1 MNEEEVKK
9 LYNALVK
16 KGYSTSDIGHEK
28 DFVTKMEVK
37 ENRRKLYDHV
47 SSRGDFR
54 IGDYDTYERRLTVSP
69 TPLPDN
75 NRKRDYLPEWQMER
89 KEATGPTLP
98 QGVRDEKP
106 GQTGSPLAGSH
117 AREVAEE
124 YDRSVM
130 EDEQGGG
137 TDALAQADGL
147 EEAGRKLAATA
158 RNVAEG
164 AHDLMEDTGRRLGNL
179 EEYGRKA
186 LGKGMGQAVTGDY
199 ALNPQTGKME
209 RTYLTPTGERTFN
222 KVAAEEK
229 SREYREAVDMTVGG
243 QIRRA
248 ERRRAEIA
256 ERLARRGRELDE
268 QAKQAENKPEGGVGF
283 LNDIVGSMAGMPR
296 GGRDA
301 RMPAAVE
308 GNGRMQDGEYK
319 KLYAALRQ
327 SDEQIRTLRDQ
338 QDREKGIDVGFWRGF
353 MRTAGDLRSWDFGMG
368 DLMDAT
374 AMAAHDTNYSQGEN
388 KASRLMMQS
397 AYENQQAESMYGGN
411 ASFWNRAGMMTGY
424 MPSFMLDFALT
435 GGGYEGINVASRV
448 AGKAATKAL
457 GKEAVKNMAKQGFKT
472 HIKNNGLK
480 GLGQEAANWTIKAL
494 GTTTDELLIR
504 APLMTN
510 TVQAGDTVADII
522 DRKLGDVTVDE
533 NGNYD
538 FTNDKTWGSAIWQ
551 GEANSIVENYSEMF
565 GTHLPEVAS
574 LKNLGKL
581 ADVIGAKRLSG
592 MLARANAGALGGI
605 TETTR
610 RIFGKMG
617 VNDYVGE
624 VGEEYYGQLWR
635 TMLNLD
641 DAYQQNAD
649 GTRTNLFATN
659 QFHGDIWGGMALSMG
674 LMGAGKAT
682 MSAASYL
689 SMKHDVNKADARASE
704 LFTPDEWEPLRMTL
718 DMTTNEHVGDVAE
731 AVWNDPDFTP
741 EQKAA
746 VLNYMELSLYLRG
759 ASLAELVK
767 SRGGEQDEVAQQLKE
782 GYMDGYNAH
791 GTEEMQDV
799 RNMYEMQKTIMM
811 ADLGIDEE
819 ELSSTD
825 WVNEAMVAAGTDTE
839 SGKRRAQ
846 VILDY
851 LNAKQV
857 YDGMIQRVRDDMD
870 GRIEQAGAMVDSRV
884 NRAKGTIQG
893 VTMKVQDD
901 EGNDRRAYVLDG
913 NLAMLPDGTGIDHE
927 KSSGSILLRYEDTGE
942 MEMVSPDAILS
953 MEQPVDPELEKRAA
967 AEAIRQQYGRQEAG
981 RIEGVLPF
989 NQGDTYTLTDENG
1002 QQSQIQIV
1010 PNQDGIVD
1018 NGNGTVNVSSD
1029 GGVTVVPMSKDD
1041 IQFMSDATNR
1051 ARVLQSEQQR
1061 EAMRAEQTKPEYSL
1075 NTEVTLRDEAGN
1087 AVRGSITADMNE
1099 DGLYEVYTES
1109 PINGRKVNLFTAD
1122 ELNVLNY
1129 EQPEQ
1134 TDGNIGQENIPEPT
1148 AVFEQQ
1154 VQKEAA
1160 TQQQQPSAFERI
1172 PKDEKGEPIYEQTD
1186 ADTAWDAIV
1195 EQSEGDEA
1203 TAKAVADSMVADKEA
1218 ELKKAEKTKTKGGTT
1233 VAEKIAAERER
1244 RNAVE
1249 QAKATLAYWRKIAQ
1263 TAERRRQAAMA
1274 EQAKAAAE
1282 AARLR
1287 REQEEKERTE
1297 HEEADRIRREALNG
1311 VPDIIDDKPQDARAR
1326 GYRRVNG
1333 EKVDRQQPL
1342 QAKQGKE
1349 VQVKFDDKNIP
1360 TGRVS
1365 LIEVEQLQPS
1375 HVNGRRNPAHF
1386 IDEAQPKE
1394 RNDEASV
1401 MSARNIAANIRPEE
1415 ITSSVTAYTGAP
1427 TVNTRGEVIQ
1437 GNNRSAALRE
1447 MWAGQPG
1454 QAAKY
1459 KQYLAGHAADFGLT
1473 PEDVEAMQHPVL
1485 VNMLDVV
1492 DDDAITLGQFVAQ
1505 DTESG
1510 GTERIKP
1517 KNIVQKMGGNMRGYA
1532 NQLLKSVDDEA
1543 SFAELVDRNGMD
1555 VLKWMRQ
1562 KGYITPTQYKSAFDS
1577 KGNLTAEAKNDLKG
1591 IMYQSIFQNGNTHLE
1606 EMFGALPAKAQKAIL
1621 ATAYR
1626 DYDSPNVER
1635 MNRELQDSI
1644 SAYYALS
1651 QLPEFANAK
1660 NYKEARIAAEAWKRQ
1675 FALDDVTGESY
1686 LPSER
1691 YSNFAILLA
1700 TMYKGQTQTFIQNT
1714 FKNIYDLVQGMQEET
1729 LFETPDN
1736 TPRTLVEA
1744 INETLSSLS
1753 DELLLNGNF
1762 IYNGQRGSNVLVGD
1776 STAGQEGRQ
1785 GSTGSAPARGRIE
1798 DGNGATD
1805 RSGGTES
1812 DSRQSNQQGQATGS
1826 NNSGTEGDS
1835 EGQQEYTISEK
1846 KSGNGEPFYQDSSGN
1861 IDLANIPDEVFEQ
1874 IGYTKA
1880 PFRLTPSMMLH
1891 VLNSHGKELG
1901 VSSVDETV
1909 RFVLDVM
1916 NNFDHVRLGYD
1927 GALIFS
1933 IENGRTR
1940 TGKRAITI
1948 LINSDNGQF
1957 YRLKSLGYEAINGLN
1972 KKPLLWERGAK
1983 DSTSSTDAASASV
1996 TTGKSPLNG
2005 GQSGSASH
2013 QRKDLSSSFSLHPTT
2028 QVEEP
2033 VPLNDSNKP
2042 TATDNRPALLGI
2054 NSPELSESKDSKKSP
2069 VISGLGE
2076 KIAEEEKK
2084 VNVNP
2089 TEGQKEAGN
2098 YKKGHVRIG
2107 QFDVSIEQPKGSVRS
2122 GVDASGKKWEHTM
2135 QNTYGYIR
2143 GTEGVDGDHIDVFLT
2158 NDIDGWNGRRVYVV
2172 DQYNEDGTFD
2182 EHKVM
2187 LGFNDEAD
2195 AQDAYLSNYEKGWE
2209 NKRKL
2214 VMTSVNLPDF
2224 EKWINSSHRKT
2235 KPFADY
2241 KNIQKDSVDGN
2252 KSVSSQ
2258 TKVEKYGQGE
2268 VVGISGEGGSIGSA
2282 NAAAAYLRG
2291 AGDRTAVQNGQG
2303 GWTKDALLRDVVQR
2317 NKRGQTWIEDIRSIT
2332 TGRRIGLGG
2341 ENDVYL
2347 SADGTHAIKVN
2358 DFSYL
2363 PDHSTNFDSFMN
2375 RVDAHNELFP
2385 GDAITILGFTR
2396 NSEGKVSVVLSQPY
2410 IQGAREAT
2418 QDEIDAFLEG
2428 MDFYTDMSGNW
2439 TDGRF
2444 DIADT
2449 RPENVLVDREG
2460 LLHFIDVLPYDSS
2473 RPGKMLEIPPNER
2486 MRHTTKRGKVPGED
2500 AKVVESPW
2508 PKEDIFQMAA
2518 RIATEAEGK
2527 REAEKEPL
2535 NENEIWDTPFPEI
2548 TKDGATAY
2556 INGNIN
2562 FATSIAYQQIYNYVR
2577 NRPENSEPN
2586 SARGNSAQPIVGVDG
2601 PAGGR
2606 SGRDGVQVGKLVG
2619 RTNQSG
2625 GGKNH
2630 KGVDILPVGEGSDTV
2645 LRGEASGNDG
2655 LSSGSDRRDGG
2666 GRTGRD
2672 GNDVR
2677 KREGERGRGK
2687 IVGEDLKQGGHASHR
2702 EVEECLDEIHSLLAD
2717 FERAGKKNLSLS
2729 VVGMNA
2735 EQIEIA
2741 GKILVAGVR
2750 LGYAY
2755 VKTGITKFEEWT
2767 KAMHGKLASP
2777 LAESM
2782 KLTHAEIDEFIMDMW
2797 EYPYTV
2803 DGETRLLKEWA
2814 SILGK
2819 EELRKNIAMTL
2830 EEKRKAQQEAEE
2842 IGVKVCDRENIA
2854 DTLPFLLPQ
2863 QQDDVMKAE
2872 TQFFDE
2878 SHNDREHAFGKG
2890 YMFTNGTGTGKTY
2903 TGLGIV
2909 KRFIK
2914 QGKGRILI
2922 LTPSQTKVTDWVK
2935 DAVNLGVELKDLDQ
2949 VAKVKRDGTA
2959 ATKEKGE
2966 GAVVTTYA
2974 NFRQNKALLEDRF
2987 DLIVYDESHRL
2998 LENKEGTGTTGAMQ
3012 HYKVSNRNEQYAY
3025 LRLQEIHPVWN
3036 ELQSQR
3042 EAFDEKRN
3050 ATIEQLKKE
3059 YGISHEL
3066 TFEQRSDLP
3075 PVFNGNWVDE
3085 TENRFPELAKLRK
3098 EILTLN
3104 AKYTNEVKPELERQA
3119 KENVRHT
3126 KVVFL
3131 SATPF
3136 NTRENLDYSEGY
3148 IFSYPE
3154 RETQDGYGTQ
3164 SPRSQFYLEHFGAG
3178 YRWRYHR
3185 LESSGTNPEA
3195 VSRQEVEFSDY
3206 LQYTL
3211 GTMSGRIIDSPF
3223 DYSRDFPTVTLDKAE
3238 KFNTAMEELSRDDA
3252 TRGAYYEVMGDYN
3265 YTSALFESMKVGQI
3279 IPRLKEHFSR
3289 GRKVVVFHRRVES
3302 KNPLAP
3308 PFKTIFDLST
3318 KALEGEHDA
3327 TKKAEK
3333 KRKIAS
3339 LRRKCAGMLEWEQG
3353 LDLRMPREQ
3362 LAEAFGKD
3370 KVLFFSGKESKKAK
3384 DKAVADFNS
3393 DNSGKDII
3401 VIQESSGKEGISL
3414 HDTTGVHQR
3423 VLVTLALPQS
3433 PITALQIEGRIYRI
3447 GNKSNAIFEY
3457 PLLGLNSELILFG
3470 RKFNQQ
3476 VSTTENL
3483 ALGSQARNLR
3493 ESFARGVEEHSGDVD
3508 PDKQGV
3514 GGKEFDTPNPVETD
3528 AFDRAVLD
3536 YYTNQKLTGKRD
3548 SREGKD
3554 YYPTPE
3560 PLGYMM
3566 SQWGRIGYGESVL
3579 EPSAG
3584 HGAIARY
3591 VPKDNLLTAVEPSQ
3605 SLFSK
3610 LQIKAGGNGRKFEN
3624 IVFEDYNVA
3633 NKHDVVL
3640 MNPPFG
3646 VGGRLAV
3653 NHVAKAFRHLEE
3665 GGRIVAL
3672 IPRGAADKKFDKWY
3686 GEQKDA
3692 VLTADISLPDI
3703 TFERAGTS
3711 VNCRVVVIDKVTSDA
3726 LRSSAASR
3734 AVHIDLSR
3742 EHYEKIEDFFEEI
3755 RDIDV
3760 PERTIDQQAKLKKKA
3775 APVARELRT
3784 VKGVRDVYL
3793 GEDKIFVSGSGVW
3806 TEIEWGDRQGEELT
3820 SYLAG
3825 RYRTFKGNYDYAV
3838 RGERA
3843 TQEAVYGEM
3852 KDLACKL
3859 SGMTED
3865 EMQRYIGRKGDDVL
3879 YRNADENLDKV
3890 NDRFNEELEGLR
3902 EENADSVV
3910 LSLGRPSAI
3919 LRAAGVED
3927 KPMKLYGNKVM
3938 KKMKKHG
3945 FKLEE
3950 LRDLPEAVANPIA
3963 VFNNYQRNGNRS
3975 ILTELRTSNGNFLVT
3990 VDLGKDADVDFN
4002 IVTSVFG
4009 KGDNNVIDWINKGYA
4024 TYIDKKKTLDYLHFS
4039 GRSILEASSRREVK
4053 AQEFLSHQSAPIAAT
4068 AANPELSSSA
4078 NIVRNFE
4085 NPSVSEENLRGGN
4098 GVLTDDDLAGANDPV
4113 SKLVG
4118 KSTRTAAQRK
4128 EFAERERER
4137 MAGRVQKLAEKL
4149 HLDNVGIVT
4158 DASTL
4163 NGRRAK
4169 AKGFY
4174 SRSTGR
4180 ITIVIPNHSNLFD
4193 VEQTLLHEA
4202 VAHYGLRQLF
4212 GKHFDTFLRNVYE
4225 NADVEVRQR
4234 ITELASRNGWD
4245 YPTATEEYLASLA
4258 ENTNFE
4264 DINASWWSKI
4274 KDLFLKMLHKI
4285 GFEDFSGV
4293 TLSDNELRYILW
4305 RSYEN
4310 LAEPG
4315 RYRSILGEAAD
4326 VAKQA
4331 ELKVGN
4337 YIDKKKA
4344 LDYLHH
4350 SALLAEALSRPRLSR
4365 AAKIVE
4371 NFENPGVA
4379 EENVAEPAGEKM
4391 TGGLEEVNKRFNED
4405 LGKLTEENSQSV
4417 ILKLGNPGRILLSAG
4432 LSNKPIRLYGNK
4444 VMKKI
4449 RKHGFSLYDIKNLP
4463 VAINHPIAVFNNYG
4477 SGINRA
4483 VLTELKTS
4491 QGNVLVTIEWGK
4503 GTDAELNIVTSVF
4516 GNGKNNVIDWINNGY
4531 ATYIDKE
4538 KALSYLRIPAPIAGA
4553 QDNQEL
4559 SRAAKIVEN
4568 FENPAIGD
4576 EKDGDD
4582 VLLFR
4587 GGEDGDAERMATEIY
4602 EEGVANTLAH
4612 RWDEA
4617 WHDYLRSVRVLQ
4629 ESLSKALGRKIDDYE
4644 DVYLHAL
4651 HKSSVDNREWLR
4663 MMKKY
4668 VRPLNDALHK
4678 ITHGKDVRFRGRA
4691 VTLDDIE
4698 VYLNSKHG
4706 LERNEDFAMRDAEE
4720 TAAKGIKKAE
4730 EALAKAEK
4738 EAGRMRDRAVSR
4750 LEKRLSKGEI
4760 DVGSYGKAVSEVQ
4773 AEYVREMAEAR
4784 AACEKTMDAIRKKI
4798 PEYYAKNRECDYS
4811 GLTALFDPEGKGLG
4825 VRELERAA
4833 AAYARE
4839 FEESVGW
4846 PLVGELWD
4854 KVREMN
4860 RYSLRKSYESGLIGK
4875 DSYERTLNR
4884 FTYYVPLRGFDGETA
4899 ADVYDY
4905 ITEGEMPMTKVLKH
4919 AKGRKSRAKDL
4930 IATMMNMG
4938 HSAIVSGNRNMVK
4951 QRLLNLALNADNAL
4965 LSVSDQ
4971 WYERVGEDEWV
4982 PAREPSLSEGMSA
4995 EEVRKAIEDY
5005 ESEME
5010 AKEER
5015 GEAKRMKK
5023 GVKLNVRIDSKRKEY
5038 EHGVRVKRGG
5048 RDYVVWVNGNPKA
5061 AQAVNGLLN
5070 PETKHSFVTDALR
5083 TANRFISKNVTAFNP
5098 KFLMR
5103 NLKRDILSAN
5113 LVGFAKYGLAYT
5125 MRFDKYVKDNLSL
5138 VDVKGARAGRFSGI
5152 YDLYVR
5158 YEKGT
5163 LDMNVKRDRR
5173 FKEFIENGGETGYSQ
5188 LWSIEDYQ
5196 QAILKSMDRGSVS
5209 ESARNGIAAIGA
5221 GVEFMNRGIENV
5233 CRFAAYMASRD
5244 MGLTVLESVRDAKEA
5259 SVNFNRK
5266 GSGALGNDFARAV
5279 FMFMNPSIQ
5288 GMVQLVQLTRR
5299 YPKRM
5304 LPVLGGVM
5312 GLGVLSV
5319 LVAASVGGGDDDD
5332 DYYNLNPFVRRSNLI
5347 VRIGAHE
5354 YLRWDL
5360 PPDLR
5365 PWYGLGEIAC
5375 SALLGKMEYESVPLA
5390 VLSQLSQIL
5399 PLDPVNETDILRG
5412 DESNLKGVVKNVTRA
5427 TGLGSW
5433 LDAYIFDEDFTGRK
5447 ISGATDY
5454 NKLDPEWKRAGFN
5467 TSELMIGTSRTLN
5480 RWSGGNDSN
5489 RGWVDFNPS
5498 RMEHFLKGVMGGWTD
5513 FPVSVV
5519 RGCEAFFSDDDD
5531 VRLDT
5536 RNYPVL
5542 GDSYIRTDNRRMRNV
5557 QVNTAYQWYK
5567 HEYELTGHKLKS
5579 IAADKGKDVF
5589 RRAEEADELAQSPE
5603 GQRYRIFSDFKRYM
5617 DELYEPLDETED
5629 EGKRKETERK
5639 LDGLKKELVEE
5650 LERTQGEE

>member
-1 MNEEEVKK
+1 MKTETKTKQIGRDMNEEEVKK

-47 SSRGDFR
+47 LSRGDFR

-243 QIRRA
+243 QIRRV

-268 QAKQAENKPEGGVGF
+268 QAKQAENKPEGGIGF

-319 KLYAALRQ
+319 KLHAALRQ

-472 HIKNNGLK
+472 YIKNNGLK

-1218 ELKKAEKTKTKGGTT
+1218 ELKKAEKAKTKGGTT
-1233 VAEKIAAERER
+1233 VAEKIAAEREH

-1365 LIEVEQLQPS
+1365 LIEAEQLQPS

-1473 PEDVEAMQHPVL
+1473 PEDVEAMQRPVL

-1776 STAGQEGRQ
+1776 STAGQEGIQ

-1957 YRLKSLGYEAINGLN
+1957 YGLKSSGYEAINGLN
-1972 KKPLLWERGAK
+1972 KRPLLWERGAK

-2054 NSPELSESKDSKKSP
+2054 NSPELSESKDSKKAP

-2235 KPFADY
+2235 KPFAEYKGVKILQYAPQGNPMDENGKLIVERVSTLSALTDEDFMTPFRSVELPPIPKVVSEAIGSHGKPVIIK
-2241 KNIQKDSVDGN
+2241 KNIFEKNRRNHSDVTP
-2252 KSVSSQ
+2252 SQ
-2258 TKVEKYGQGE
+2258 SREILQSALYSPDLYGQNQKGKRPYNWIVINTKDEAGHNRLVLLE
-2268 VVGISGEGGSIGSA
+2268 VNDKEDYAEIVHWHYIDQRGLEKIRRQAQREDGQLLILPSVNPEEVGALSDPTINLSPKNKDTISNPDKQTEGTEI
-2282 NAAAAYLRG
+2282 RG
-2291 AGDRTAVQNGQG
+2291 AY
-2303 GWTKDALLRDVVQR
+2303 
-2317 NKRGQTWIEDIRSIT
+2317 SIMPAQ
-2332 TGRRIGLGG
+2332 
-2341 ENDVYL
+2341 Y
-2347 SADGTHAIKVN
+2347 
-2358 DFSYL
+2358 
-2363 PDHSTNFDSFMN
+2363 
-2375 RVDAHNELFP
+2375 
-2385 GDAITILGFTR
+2385 
-2396 NSEGKVSVVLSQPY
+2396 
-2410 IQGAREAT
+2410 
-2418 QDEIDAFLEG
+2418 
-2428 MDFYTDMSGNW
+2428 
-2439 TDGRF
+2439 
-2444 DIADT
+2444 
-2449 RPENVLVDREG
+2449 
-2460 LLHFIDVLPYDSS
+2460 
-2473 RPGKMLEIPPNER
+2473 
-2486 MRHTTKRGKVPGED
+2486 TTKRGTVLDMYLVKFANPLSKEQQRVAKELAKVSKGWYD
-2500 AKVVESPW
+2500 AKQGGFMMRSEEGARQLVDEVVPHEVDLF
-2508 PKEDIFQMAA
+2508 EMAE
-2518 RIATEAEGK
+2518 RIAKEAEGK
-2527 REAEKEPL
+2527 RETKKEPL
-2535 NENEIWDTPFPEI
+2535 NENEIWNTPFPKI

-2562 FATSIAYQQIYNYVR
+2562 FATSIAYQQIYNYVW
-2577 NRPENSEPN
+2577 NRPEDSEPN
-2586 SARGNSAQPIVGVDG
+2586 SARGNSAQPIVGLDD

-2606 SGRDGVQVGKLVG
+2606 SGRDGVQAGNLVG

-2935 DAVNLGVELKDLDQ
+2935 DAGNLGVELKDLDQ
-2949 VAKVKRDGTA
+2949 VAKAKRDGTA

-2974 NFRQNKALLEDRF
+2974 NFRQNKALLEERF

-3050 ATIEQLKKE
+3050 ATIERLKKE

-3238 KFNTAMEELSRDDA
+3238 EFNTAMEELSRDDA

-3333 KRKIAS
+3333 KRKITS

-3548 SREGKD
+3548 SREGED

-3859 SGMTED
+3859 AGMTED

-3927 KPMKLYGNKVM
+3927 KPMKLYGNKVI

-3963 VFNNYQRNGNRS
+3963 VFNNYGKEGNRS
-3975 ILTELRTSNGNFLVT
+3975 VLTELQIGDKHILASIT
-3990 VDLGKDADVDFN
+3990 VGKDGVDADFN
-4002 IVTSVFG
+4002 IISSVFG
-4009 KGDNNVIDWINKGYA
+4009 KGSNNIVDWINKGYA
-4024 TYIDKKKTLDYLHFS
+4024 TYINKKKALDYLHFS
-4039 GRSILEASSRREVK
+4039 ESSIPEASNNQEPESK
-4053 AQEFLSHQSAPIAAT
+4053 ALNYLHLSAPIAEALDST
-4068 AANPELSSSA
+4068 KLSSAA

-4085 NPSVSEENLRGGN
+4085 NPKFEDENLRGGN
-4098 GVLTDDDLAGANDPV
+4098 GVLTDDDLDIANDPV
-4113 SKLVG
+4113 SKFVG

-4128 EFAERERER
+4128 KFAERERER
-4137 MAGRVQKLAEKL
+4137 MVERVRELAEKL
-4149 HLDNVGIVT
+4149 HLDNVDIVT
-4158 DASTL
+4158 DVSGL
-4163 NGRRAK
+4163 QGRRAK
-4169 AKGFY
+4169 AKGFF
-4174 SRSTGR
+4174 SRSTGK
-4180 ITIVIPNHSNLFD
+4180 ITIVIPNHASVAD

-4234 ITELASRNGWD
+4234 ITELASHNGWD

-4285 GFEDFSGV
+4285 GFKDFSGV

-4315 RYRSILGEAAD
+4315 RYRNILGEAAD

-4337 YIDKKKA
+4337 YTGNPSPTDMEVAEAGELEEVNERFNEKLSGLTEENADKVVLNLGKPSDVLRAAGVADKPMKLYGSKVIKKMKKHGFNLEELRDLPYSVANPIAVFNNYGKEGSRSILTELRTDQGNFLVTLNVGKGVDIDFNIVSSVFGKGEDNIVDWIERGLTTYIDKKKA

-4371 NFENPGVA
+4371 NFENP
-4379 EENVAEPAGEKM
+4379 
-4391 TGGLEEVNKRFNED
+4391 T
-4405 LGKLTEENSQSV
+4405 
-4417 ILKLGNPGRILLSAG
+4417 
-4432 LSNKPIRLYGNK
+4432 IR
-4444 VMKKI
+4444 
-4449 RKHGFSLYDIKNLP
+4449 
-4463 VAINHPIAVFNNYG
+4463 
-4477 SGINRA
+4477 
-4483 VLTELKTS
+4483 
-4491 QGNVLVTIEWGK
+4491 
-4503 GTDAELNIVTSVF
+4503 
-4516 GNGKNNVIDWINNGY
+4516 
-4531 ATYIDKE
+4531 
-4538 KALSYLRIPAPIAGA
+4538 
-4553 QDNQEL
+4553 
-4559 SRAAKIVEN
+4559 
-4568 FENPAIGD
+4568 D

-4587 GGEDGDAERMATEIY
+4587 GGEDGDAVRTATEIY

-4730 EALAKAEK
+4730 EALAKEEK
-4738 EAGRMRDRAVSR
+4738 EAGRMRDRTVLR

-4784 AACEKTMDAIRKKI
+4784 AACEKTVDAIRKKI
-4798 PEYYAKNRECDYS
+4798 PEYYAKNRERDYS

-4825 VRELERAA
+4825 VWELERAA

-4846 PLVGELWD
+4846 PLLGELWD

-4875 DSYERTLNR
+4875 ESYERTLNR

-4971 WYERVGEDEWV
+4971 WYDRVGEDEWV

-5005 ESEME
+5005 ESEMK

-5061 AQAVNGLLN
+5061 AQSVNGLLN

-5113 LVGFAKYGLAYT
+5113 LVGFAKYGSAYT

-5152 YDLYVR
+5152 YDLYIR
-5158 YEKGT
+5158 YEKGM
-5163 LDMNVKRDRR
+5163 LDMNVKRDRH

-5209 ESARNGIAAIGA
+5209 ESVRNGIAAIGA
-5221 GVEFMNRGIENV
+5221 GAEFMNRGIENV

-5299 YPKRM
+5299 YPKRV

-5347 VRIGAHE
+5347 VRIGPHE

-5399 PLDPVNETDILRG
+5399 PLDPVNETAILRG

-5617 DELYEPLDETED
+5617 DELYELLDETED

-5639 LDGLKKELVEE
+5639 LDGLKKELVER

>member
-1 MNEEEVKK
+1 MKTETKTKQIGRDMNEEEVKK

-47 SSRGDFR
+47 LSRGDFR

-98 QGVRDEKP
+98 QGVRDEKL

-164 AHDLMEDTGRRLGNL
+164 AHALMEDTGRRLGNL

-229 SREYREAVDMTVGG
+229 SRGYREA
-243 QIRRA
+243 ISEEEEA
-248 ERRRAEIA
+248 RRRKSE
-256 ERLARRGRELDE
+256 EE
-268 QAKQAENKPEGGVGF
+268 AKMMHDPTLWETVKKSLGSGF
-283 LNDIVGSMAGMPR
+283 LRAGAGLLDAMQALGSGIYVQDPSNPTGYMKTPSYEEALFDKNNQLTKAIGSLHDKADKMSEEAQPHSGRKGFLDMLWDGEIGGFLQKGIATAGESLPMTLSAFNPYTMALNALSMAGSNFRENTLKNPDIPAWKR
-296 GGRDA
+296 AGQAIGSAAIEQAVEKYADPIFKYVGGR
-301 RMPAAVE
+301 
-308 GNGRMQDGEYK
+308 K
-319 KLYAALRQ
+319 ILRGA
-327 SDEQIRTLRDQ
+327 SKNASGKISTEIT
-338 QDREKGIDVGFWRGF
+338 K
-353 MRTAGDLRSWDFGMG
+353 
-368 DLMDAT
+368 DAT
-374 AMAAHDTNYSQGEN
+374 ET
-388 KASRLMMQS
+388 L
-397 AYENQQAESMYGGN
+397 
-411 ASFWNRAGMMTGY
+411 
-424 MPSFMLDFALT
+424 
-435 GGGYEGINVASRV
+435 
-448 AGKAATKAL
+448 
-457 GKEAVKNMAKQGFKT
+457 AKR
-472 HIKNNGLK
+472 IYVRLK
-480 GLGQEAANWTIKAL
+480 GLGKDALGEGAEEVMSNAGNDVLGETLDLVDGNEDYGLRAQWEEMKKDNPHADLWAFAQAKAKENVESFIGGAMAGAYTSGTAQLSTKAL
-494 GTTTDELLIR
+494 QYSFD
-504 APLMTN
+504 
-510 TVQAGDTVADII
+510 
-522 DRKLGDVTVDE
+522 KLGNGSVEGNEESILNPINVDVAQSYDDGYSEEETTELQDTKNLYELRQNKIADMLGVDTGLVDE
-533 NGNYD
+533 TIGDPINFIGRL
-538 FTNDKTWGSAIWQ
+538 Q
-551 GEANSIVENYSEMF
+551 Q
-565 GTHLPEVAS
+565 
-574 LKNLGKL
+574 LGQSDEIQPVL
-581 ADVIGAKRLSG
+581 
-592 MLARANAGALGGI
+592 
-605 TETTR
+605 
-610 RIFGKMG
+610 
-617 VNDYVGE
+617 DYV
-624 VGEEYYGQLWR
+624 
-635 TMLNLD
+635 N
-641 DAYQQNAD
+641 
-649 GTRTNLFATN
+649 
-659 QFHGDIWGGMALSMG
+659 S
-674 LMGAGKAT
+674 KA
-682 MSAASYL
+682 
-689 SMKHDVNKADARASE
+689 K
-704 LFTPDEWEPLRMTL
+704 
-718 DMTTNEHVGDVAE
+718 
-731 AVWNDPDFTP
+731 
-741 EQKAA
+741 
-746 VLNYMELSLYLRG
+746 
-759 ASLAELVK
+759 
-767 SRGGEQDEVAQQLKE
+767 
-782 GYMDGYNAH
+782 
-791 GTEEMQDV
+791 
-799 RNMYEMQKTIMM
+799 
-811 ADLGIDEE
+811 
-819 ELSSTD
+819 
-825 WVNEAMVAAGTDTE
+825 
-839 SGKRRAQ
+839 
-846 VILDY
+846 
-851 LNAKQV
+851 

-1134 TDGNIGQENIPEPT
+1134 TDGNIEQENIPEPT

-1218 ELKKAEKTKTKGGTT
+1218 ELKKAEKAKTKGGTT
-1233 VAEKIAAERER
+1233 VAEKIAAEREH

-1365 LIEVEQLQPS
+1365 LIEAEQLQPS

-1473 PEDVEAMQHPVL
+1473 PEDVEAMQRPVL

-1776 STAGQEGRQ
+1776 STAGQEGIQ

-1957 YRLKSLGYEAINGLN
+1957 YGLKSSGYEAINGLN
-1972 KKPLLWERGAK
+1972 KRPLLWERGAK

-2054 NSPELSESKDSKKSP
+2054 NSPELSESKDSKKAP

-2291 AGDRTAVQNGQG
+2291 AGDRTAAQNGQG

-2385 GDAITILGFTR
+2385 GNAITILGFTR

-2508 PKEDIFQMAA
+2508 PKEDIFQMAE
-2518 RIATEAEGK
+2518 RIAKEAEGK
-2527 REAEKEPL
+2527 RETKKEPL
-2535 NENEIWDTPFPEI
+2535 NENEIWNTPFPEI

-2562 FATSIAYQQIYNYVR
+2562 FATSIAYQQIYNYVW
-2577 NRPENSEPN
+2577 NRPEDSEPN
-2586 SARGNSAQPIVGVDG
+2586 SARGNSAQPIVGLDD

-2606 SGRDGVQVGKLVG
+2606 SGRDGVQAGNLVG

-2782 KLTHAEIDEFIMDMW
+2782 KLTHAETDEFIMDMW

-2922 LTPSQTKVTDWVK
+2922 LTPSQTKVTDWIK
-2935 DAVNLGVELKDLDQ
+2935 DAGNLGIELKDLDQ
-2949 VAKVKRDGTA
+2949 VAKAKRDGTA

-3050 ATIEQLKKE
+3050 ATIERLKKE

-3238 KFNTAMEELSRDDA
+3238 EFNTAMEELSRDDV

-3548 SREGKD
+3548 SREGED

-3859 SGMTED
+3859 AGMTED

-3927 KPMKLYGNKVM
+3927 KPMKLYGNKVI

-3963 VFNNYQRNGNRS
+3963 VFNNYGKEGNRS
-3975 ILTELRTSNGNFLVT
+3975 VLTELQIGDKHILASIT
-3990 VDLGKDADVDFN
+3990 VGKDGVDADFN
-4002 IVTSVFG
+4002 IISSVFG
-4009 KGDNNVIDWINKGYA
+4009 KGSNNIVDWINKGYA
-4024 TYIDKKKTLDYLHFS
+4024 TYINKKKALDYLHFS
-4039 GRSILEASSRREVK
+4039 ESSIPEASNNQEPESK
-4053 AQEFLSHQSAPIAAT
+4053 ALNYLHLSAPIAEALDST
-4068 AANPELSSSA
+4068 KLSSAA

-4085 NPSVSEENLRGGN
+4085 NPKFEDENLRRGN

-4137 MAGRVQKLAEKL
+4137 MAGRVQELAEKL

-4234 ITELASRNGWD
+4234 ITELASHNGWD

-4274 KDLFLKMLHKI
+4274 KDLFLKMLRKI
-4285 GFEDFSGV
+4285 GFKDFSGV

-4326 VAKQA
+4326 VEKQA

-4337 YIDKKKA
+4337 YTGNPSPTDMEVAEAGELEEVNERFNEKLSGLTEENADKVVLNLGKPSDVLRAAGVADKPMKLYGSKVIKKMKKHGFNLEELRDLPYSVANPIAVFNNYGKEGSRSILTELRTDQGNFLVTLNVGKGVDIDFNIVSSVFGKGEDNIVDWIERGLTTYIDKKKA

-4371 NFENPGVA
+4371 NFENP
-4379 EENVAEPAGEKM
+4379 
-4391 TGGLEEVNKRFNED
+4391 T
-4405 LGKLTEENSQSV
+4405 
-4417 ILKLGNPGRILLSAG
+4417 
-4432 LSNKPIRLYGNK
+4432 IR
-4444 VMKKI
+4444 
-4449 RKHGFSLYDIKNLP
+4449 
-4463 VAINHPIAVFNNYG
+4463 
-4477 SGINRA
+4477 
-4483 VLTELKTS
+4483 
-4491 QGNVLVTIEWGK
+4491 
-4503 GTDAELNIVTSVF
+4503 
-4516 GNGKNNVIDWINNGY
+4516 
-4531 ATYIDKE
+4531 
-4538 KALSYLRIPAPIAGA
+4538 
-4553 QDNQEL
+4553 
-4559 SRAAKIVEN
+4559 
-4568 FENPAIGD
+4568 D

-4587 GGEDGDAERMATEIY
+4587 GGEDGDAVRTATEIY

-4730 EALAKAEK
+4730 EALAKEEK
-4738 EAGRMRDRAVSR
+4738 EAGRMRDRTVLR

-4784 AACEKTMDAIRKKI
+4784 AACEKTVDAIRKKI
-4798 PEYYAKNRECDYS
+4798 PEYYAKNRERDYS

-4825 VRELERAA
+4825 VWELERAA

-4846 PLVGELWD
+4846 PLLGELWD

-4875 DSYERTLNR
+4875 ESYERTLNR

-4971 WYERVGEDEWV
+4971 WYDRVGEDEWV

-5005 ESEME
+5005 ESEMK

-5061 AQAVNGLLN
+5061 AQSVNGLLN

-5113 LVGFAKYGLAYT
+5113 LVGFAKYGSAYT

-5152 YDLYVR
+5152 YDLYIR

-5163 LDMNVKRDRR
+5163 LDMNVKRDRS

-5209 ESARNGIAAIGA
+5209 ESVRNGLAAIGA

-5299 YPKRM
+5299 YPKRV

-5332 DYYNLNPFVRRSNLI
+5332 DYYNLNPFVRRNNLI
-5347 VRIGAHE
+5347 VRIGPHE

-5399 PLDPVNETDILRG
+5399 PLDPVNETAILRG

-5498 RMEHFLKGVMGGWTD
+5498 RMEHFLKGVMGG
-5513 FPVSVV
+5513 
-5519 RGCEAFFSDDDD
+5519 G
-5531 VRLDT
+5531 
-5536 RNYPVL
+5536 
-5542 GDSYIRTDNRRMRNV
+5542 RTSR
-5557 QVNTAYQWYK
+5557 
-5567 HEYELTGHKLKS
+5567 
-5579 IAADKGKDVF
+5579 
-5589 RRAEEADELAQSPE
+5589 
-5603 GQRYRIFSDFKRYM
+5603 
-5617 DELYEPLDETED
+5617 
-5629 EGKRKETERK
+5629 
-5639 LDGLKKELVEE
+5639 
-5650 LERTQGEE
+5650 